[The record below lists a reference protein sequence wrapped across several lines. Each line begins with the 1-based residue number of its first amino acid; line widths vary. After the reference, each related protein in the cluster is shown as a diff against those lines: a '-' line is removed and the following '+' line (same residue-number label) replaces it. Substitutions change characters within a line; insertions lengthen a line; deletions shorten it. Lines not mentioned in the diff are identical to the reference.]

1 MSAPLLPKYYDD
13 ASTTTVVELPSQGTS
28 YGALSINLQ
37 SREKSSVQRLF
48 DDYMYALDVS
58 PLRTKMLTVGSVTA
72 LSATL
77 ASLLKDPN
85 PIHLNLRLLVSMFII
100 GVTINAPAYHFL
112 YEQLE
117 ISLPTSRKINVLL
130 HLFVD
135 QIVAG
140 PIYIFFYIF
149 LKSLL
154 LGTLTLT
161 SFLTDLGNQFWPIL
175 KLMWL
180 IYPITQTVNFA
191 FVPPKF
197 RVLFNTLIAFGVNTL
212 MAYCFVASEDTPSK
226 VSEMIRIPFA

>member
-28 YGALSINLQ
+28 YGALSLNLQ
-37 SREKSSVQRLF
+37 TRQKSSVRRLL

-85 PIHLNLRLLVSMFII
+85 PIHLNIRLLVSMFII
-100 GVTINAPAYHFL
+100 GITINAPPYHFL

-117 ISLPTSRKINVLL
+117 YSLPTSRKINVLF
-130 HLFVD
+130 HLVVD
-135 QIVAG
+135 QLVAG
-140 PIYIFFYIF
+140 PIYIFFYI
-149 LKSLL
+149 LVKSLL
-154 LGTLTLT
+154 LGTLTVI
-161 SFLTDLGNQFWPIL
+161 SFFTDLSNQFWPIL

-191 FVPPKF
+191 FIPPKF

-212 MAYCFVASEDTPSK
+212 MAYFFVASEGPPSK
-226 VSEMIRIPFA
+226 ISKMIRLPFA